1 MRVYAQQGDTIDAL
15 CHRHLGRTAGVVE
28 QVLELNYGI
37 SLHGPILPIGTAVE
51 LPAPSPLTS
60 GAVERHLLQLWD

>member
-37 SLHGPILPIGTAVE
+37 SLYGPVLPMGTAVE
-51 LPAPSPLTS
+51 LPTPSPLTTS
-60 GAVERHLLQLWD
+60 AVERPLLQLWD

>member
-37 SLHGPILPIGTAVE
+37 SLHGPILPMGTAVE
-51 LPAPSPLTS
+51 LTAPSPLTS
-60 GAVERHLLQLWD
+60 GAIERPLLQLWD